1 MKAVAVLLPIILI
14 ATNLYAENREKK
26 WLPIEP
32 IKINDTT
39 KIESNK
45 SKIQPANKWIDNVKV
60 IQRLL
65 DNKGKEDDTENKKN
79 WYSLDTTENE

>member
-1 MKAVAVLLPIILI
+1 MKAVAFLLPFMLI
-14 ATNLYAENREKK
+14 VTTLYAENREKK
-26 WLPIEP
+26 WIPIEP
-32 IKINDTT
+32 ININNTT
-39 KIESNK
+39 KIENNK

-65 DNKGKEDDTENKKN
+65 DNKGKEDDTGNKKN

>member
-1 MKAVAVLLPIILI
+1 MKAVAILLPFILI
-14 ATNLYAENREKK
+14 ATTLYAENREKK
-26 WLPIEP
+26 WIPIEP
-32 IKINDTT
+32 ITINHTT
-39 KIESNK
+39 KIESNT